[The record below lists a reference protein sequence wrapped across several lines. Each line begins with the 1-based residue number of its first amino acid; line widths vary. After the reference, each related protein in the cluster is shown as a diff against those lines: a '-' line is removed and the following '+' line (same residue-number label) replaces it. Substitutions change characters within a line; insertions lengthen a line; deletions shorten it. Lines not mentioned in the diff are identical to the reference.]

1 MAETNAN
8 LSPEVGQIGDIS
20 NRAQAEITERE
31 QRVLAETISRVGL
44 ALSETLDLPALLNM
58 ICRESVNLFQVNS
71 AFVWLVEGDEMVG
84 FAGYGYRRKMFLGLR
99 RPLSDQVT
107 LAARI
112 MRKNQP
118 DYIND
123 TLHSNNVDMALVEQY
138 GCQAILGVPLAK
150 GGEVIGALMLLDRQ
164 RPFRFGES
172 DLKTAAVLGNF
183 AAVAI
188 ENARLYNDLET
199 RVAERTYELQTAY
212 EELKKLDR
220 LRTKLIDDIS
230 HELRTPTSNVMLY
243 LDLLERGTV
252 ENQARYQKVLRAEMT
267 RLSRLVEGIIDLSEM
282 DLLRSKTRFTA
293 VNLNQLVAQTATSF
307 ERQARDKGL
316 ELLVELDSAL
326 QPVWGDEKQ
335 LAEALRHLMTNA
347 INYTQAGQVRIH
359 TLPQINM
366 CVQISD
372 TGLGIEPEDLPYIFD
387 CFYRGKGVS
396 QLTFPGAGLGLFIVR
411 EIIRL
416 HGGEVSVSSEL
427 NEGSTFCICVPIAHN

>member
-8 LSPEVGQIGDIS
+8 LGQLGDIS
-20 NRAQAEITERE
+20 ERIQAEITERE
-31 QRVLAETISRVGL
+31 QRVLAETLSRVGL

-84 FAGYGYRRKMFLGLR
+84 FAGHGYGREMFLGLR

-112 MRKNQP
+112 IRQNRP
-118 DYIND
+118 NYIND
-123 TLHSNNVDMALVEQY
+123 ALHADNVEMALMEQY

-150 GGEVIGALMLLDRQ
+150 GGEVIGALMILDRQ
-164 RPFRFGES
+164 RPFRFAES
-172 DLKTAAVLGNF
+172 DLKTATVLGSF

-243 LDLLERGTV
+243 LDLLERGPL
-252 ENQARYQKVLRAEMT
+252 ENQSRYLNVLRAEMT
-267 RLSRLVEGIIDLSEM
+267 RLSRLVEGIIALSEV
-282 DLLRSKTRFTA
+282 DLLRSRARFSA
-293 VNLNQLVAQTATSF
+293 VNLNQLVEQMVTSF
-307 ERQARDKGL
+307 EKQVRDKGL
-316 ELLVELDSAL
+316 ELIVELDNDL
-326 QPVWGDEKQ
+326 QTVWGDEKQ

-347 INYTQAGQVRIH
+347 VNYTQAGHIH
-359 TLPQINM
+359 IRTFAQINM
-366 CVQISD
+366 CVEIAD
-372 TGLGIEPEDLPYIFD
+372 TGIGMEPEDLPHIFD
-387 CFYRGKGVS
+387 RFYRGKGVS
-396 QLTFPGAGLGLFIVR
+396 QLTFPGAGLGLFMVK
-411 EIIRL
+411 EIITL
-416 HGGEVSVSSEL
+416 HGGQVTVRSQL
-427 NEGSTFCICVPIAHN
+427 NEGSTFCICLPVVHD